1 MEIKFEKA
9 SVGDAQSIFELFCEL
24 VEKHEDLTIN
34 NYEKI
39 KKWEK
44 FKLSNSLSEYY
55 SIFCD
60 DEKVGY
66 VHFFQNESSM
76 EIDDFYILNEFRNR
90 GVGTETLRKLKS
102 STDMPISLFVFKNN
116 LGAIK
121 FYEREGFKFK
131 EDIDERR
138 MVLEYKR

>member
-90 GVGTETLRKLKS
+90 GVGTETLRKLQS

>member
-138 MVLEYKR
+138 MVLEYRR

>member
-24 VEKHEDLTIN
+24 VEKYEDLTIN

-76 EIDDFYILNEFRNR
+76 EIDDFYVLNEFRNR

-102 STDMPISLFVFKNN
+102 STDMPISLFVFKSN

>member
-76 EIDDFYILNEFRNR
+76 EIDDFYVLNEFRNR